1 MKAKLELVLYAI
13 AVGVEGESGRG
24 CIDHHLEIT
33 TETELMYLP
42 ISADILT
49 ATEYDDLTHAGSQPS
64 VAPGVRLIATRPPS
78 REGIIRP
85 RRDIPQRE

>member
-24 CIDHHLEIT
+24 SIDHHIEIT

-42 ISADILT
+42 VSADILFK
-49 ATEYDDLTHAGSQPS
+49 A
-64 VAPGVRLIATRPPS
+64 RLFFNLLPP
-78 REGIIRP
+78 ENCL
-85 RRDIPQRE
+85 ENKE